1 MIDFFF
7 SFDYIFDVFGLCC
20 LELVMMVCK
29 IVCNMQSGEMLLI
42 IVDDLVIICDISG
55 FCIFMEYELVVK
67 EMDGLFYCYLICK
80 GG

>member
-1 MIDFFF
+1 
-7 SFDYIFDVFGLCC
+7 
-20 LELVMMVCK
+20 
-29 IVCNMQSGEMLLI
+29 MLLI
-42 IVDDLVIICDISG
+42 IVDDLVIICDIFG